1 MPVLWN
7 RHRSTIGTHPA
18 AFFDAVRDHAKPLR
32 SEPDARLRTASD
44 ELRVDV
50 RFRRGRDE
58 ALPRAMAL
66 TCEAARRVLGIEL
79 YDVQLQAAAVLAQP
93 GVAEMRTG
101 EGKTFVS
108 LLAAVWY
115 VLALGRT
122 HVVTANKYLAERD
135 CETLAPVF
143 QLLGMSAR
151 FLPEGQASITE
162 KMRAY
167 DADVMFCTGYE
178 LGFDHLK
185 DQLRLGHE
193 AALPLGASVLNK
205 LRADAPPRATV
216 HRPLRCAIVDEID
229 QVLIDDACS
238 PLIIS
243 EVPPG
248 EATDADVHRAA
259 RRLILGWSEPMQ
271 FSIDRRIGQIT
282 ITDEGEALAHAC
294 SDLPSQKLLR
304 PWIEYVEQ
312 ALRAEH
318 LLHRDGDYV
327 VHEDEVQIVD
337 QATGRIFE
345 DRKWSGGL
353 HQAVLAKENVSV
365 VEEAVALARITR
377 QRFFRMYPVLCG
389 MTGTAAECR
398 REFTSVY
405 TLQVT
410 PIPPRV
416 PTQRRS
422 LPTRFFAQSDQKWDA
437 IGRAVQETHASGR
450 AVLVGTQSIAD
461 SEALARRIEA
471 LGLPFTLLN
480 GRQDAEEAA
489 IIARAGQ
496 PRAIT
501 IATNLAGRGTDIH
514 LHDDVQAA
522 GGLHVIVAERALS
535 KRIDRQLIGRGARQG
550 DPGSAQMFL
559 SAEDPLLATEAP
571 WLAERLQRNCPPAG
585 SIDSIPDATL
595 EELQRRCERR
605 SFQGRHQMLKL
616 DLRRDSVL
624 TGNAAEQLASA

>member
-1 MPVLWN
+1 MPALWN
-7 RHRSTIGTHPA
+7 RRRSTIGAYPA
-18 AFFDAVRDHAKPLR
+18 AFFATVRNHAKALR
-32 SEPDARLRTASD
+32 SEPDAGLRTASD
-44 ELRVDV
+44 ELRADV
-50 RFRRGRDE
+50 RFRRGQDE
-58 ALPRAMAL
+58 TLPRSMAL
-66 TCEAARRVLGIEL
+66 ACEAARRVLGIEL
-79 YDVQLQAAAVLAQP
+79 YDVQLQAAAVLARR

-101 EGKTFVS
+101 EGKTYVS

-115 VLALGRT
+115 VLTMGRT

-143 QLLGMSAR
+143 SLLGMTAR
-151 FLPEGQASITE
+151 FLPEGKASFAE
-162 KMRAY
+162 KLAAY

-185 DQLRLGHE
+185 DQLRLGAE
-193 AALPLGASVLNK
+193 NARPLGTSVLRK
-205 LRADAPPRATV
+205 LRAEAESRSTV

-248 EATDADVHRAA
+248 EASDADVHRAA
-259 RRLILGWSEPMQ
+259 RRLVLGWSEPAEY
-271 FSIDRRIGQIT
+271 SIDRRLGQIT
-282 ITDEGEALAHAC
+282 ITEAGESLAHAC
-294 SDLPSQKLLR
+294 TDLPSQKLLR

-318 LLHRDGDYV
+318 LLRRDGDYV
-327 VHEDEVQIVD
+327 VHEDEIQIVD
-337 QATGRIFE
+337 QATGRIFD
-345 DRKWSGGL
+345 DRTWSGGL

-365 VEEAVALARITR
+365 VEEAVTLARITR

-398 REFTSVY
+398 GEFTAAY
-405 TLQVT
+405 ALPVT

-416 PTQRRS
+416 PSQRRL
-422 LPTRFFAQSDQKWDA
+422 LPNRFFGRGDQKWDA
-437 IGRAVQETHASGR
+437 IGQAVQEVHSTGR

-461 SEALARRIEA
+461 SVALARRMES

-496 PRAIT
+496 PQAIT

-514 LHDDVQAA
+514 LHDDVKVA

-535 KRIDRQLIGRGARQG
+535 GRIDRQLIGRGARQG
-550 DPGSAQMFL
+550 DPGSAQVFL

-571 WLAERLQRNCPPAG
+571 WLAERLQKNCPQTGAT
-585 SIDSIPDATL
+585 DAIPDTTL
-595 EELQRRCERR
+595 AELQRRCERR

-624 TGNAAEQLASA
+624 TGNAPEQLASA

>member
-1 MPVLWN
+1 MPAPWN
-7 RHRSTIGTHPA
+7 RHHSTIGTRPA
-18 AFFDAVRDHAKPLR
+18 AFVVAVRDHAKSLR
-32 SEPDARLRTASD
+32 SEPDAVLRIASD
-44 ELRVDV
+44 ELRADI

-79 YDVQLQAAAVLAQP
+79 YDVQLQAAAVLAQR

-101 EGKTFVS
+101 EGKTYVS

-115 VLALGRT
+115 VLAMGRT

-143 QLLGMSAR
+143 HLLGMTTR
-151 FLPEGQASITE
+151 FLPEGKASVAD
-162 KMRAY
+162 KMKAY

-185 DQLRLGHE
+185 DQLRLGQE
-193 AALPLGASVLNK
+193 SAWPLGASVLRK
-205 LRADAPPRATV
+205 LRDDVAPRSTV

-248 EATDADVHRAA
+248 EATDAGVHRAA
-259 RRLILGWSEPMQ
+259 RRLILGWNEPAEY
-271 FSIDRRIGQIT
+271 SIDRRLGQIT
-282 ITDEGEALAHAC
+282 ITDDGESLAHAC
-294 SDLPSQKLLR
+294 TDLSSQKLLR

-327 VHEDEVQIVD
+327 LHENEVQIVD

-353 HQAVLAKENVSV
+353 HQAVLAKENVPV

-398 REFTSVY
+398 HEFASVY
-405 TLQVT
+405 ALPVT

-416 PTQRRS
+416 PSQRRL
-422 LPTRFFAQSDQKWDA
+422 LPNRFFARCDQKWDA
-437 IGRAVQETHASGR
+437 IGQAVQESHAAGR

-461 SEALARRIEA
+461 SESLARRIEA
-471 LGLPFTLLN
+471 LGLPFTVLN

-489 IIARAGQ
+489 IIARAGRSQ
-496 PRAIT
+496 AIT

-550 DPGSAQMFL
+550 DPGSAQVFL
-559 SAEDPLLATEAP
+559 SAEDPLLAAEAP
-571 WLAERLQRNCPPAG
+571 WLAERLQRNCPPTG
-585 SIDSIPDATL
+585 TTDSIPDATL